1 MRKSHGSIERMCQT
15 LKTINLAMLV
25 LLVVTSV
32 VARAE
37 PAKPKHLD
45 VAGFDGVIAETGDVL
60 IAGQPD
66 AEGLAWAK
74 AQGVTTIINLRT
86 EEEMKSLDFDEQ
98 AAASELGMEYIVIP
112 LSRDP
117 GSYTP
122 SAVESF
128 GKVVADAQGKVLLH
142 CGSARR
148 ASYLWAAHL
157 YRNEGLGLAEAI
169 THAKSANFGTL
180 PLEGL
185 LGEELTTL
193 MGK

>member
-1 MRKSHGSIERMCQT
+1 M
-15 LKTINLAMLV
+15 KTINSSLLV
-25 LLVVTSV
+25 LLVVASSF
-32 VARAE
+32 ARGE
-37 PAKPKHLD
+37 PVMPKHLD
-45 VAGFDGVIAETGDVL
+45 VEGFDGVIAQTGDVL

-66 AEGLAWAK
+66 DAGLTWAK
-74 AQGVTTIINLRT
+74 AQGVTIVINLRT
-86 EEEMKSLDFDEQ
+86 EEEMTSLDLDEPAIVQ
-98 AAASELGMEYIVIP
+98 ALGMEYIVLP

-122 SAVESF
+122 DVVESF
-128 GKVVADAQGKVLLH
+128 GNIVAGSQGKVLLH

-157 YRNEGLGLAEAI
+157 YRNEGLSLSDAI
-169 THAKSANFGTL
+169 THAKAANFGTL

-193 MGK
+193 MSE